1 MAVFK
6 KEFID
11 RMAEIGG
18 ITKKDARRGLE
29 LFMETLMDCMTENE
43 IVRFTGF
50 GKFEMKTVKERK
62 GINPFNG
69 EDCIVPEHRKMKFY
83 ASEVLVDKIDGLR
96 EDQVH
101 MGFEQ

>member
-1 MAVFK
+1 MAVLK

-29 LFMETLMDCMTENE
+29 LFVETLMIYMAENE

-50 GKFEMKTVKERK
+50 GKFEMKTTKERK
-62 GINPFNG
+62 GLNPFNG
-69 EDCIVPEHRKMKFY
+69 TDCIVPEHKKMKFY
-83 ASEVLVDKIDGLR
+83 ASEVLADKIKELQR
-96 EDQVH
+96 ED
-101 MGFEQ
+101 

>member
-1 MAVFK
+1 MAVLK

-29 LFMETLMDCMTENE
+29 LFVETLMIYMAENE

-50 GKFEMKTVKERK
+50 GKFEMKTTKERR
-62 GINPFNG
+62 GLNPFN
-69 EDCIVPEHRKMKFY
+69 
-83 ASEVLVDKIDGLR
+83 
-96 EDQVH
+96 
-101 MGFEQ
+101 

>member
-83 ASEVLVDKIDGLR
+83 ASEVLADKIEELQ
-96 EDQVH
+96 ED
-101 MGFEQ
+101 

>member
-18 ITKKDARRGLE
+18 ITKKEAKRGLE
-29 LFMETLMDCMTENE
+29 LFIETIVDYMAEDEM
-43 IVRFTGF
+43 VRFTGF
-50 GKFEMKTVKERK
+50 GKFEMKTAKERK

-83 ASEVLVDKIDGLR
+83 ASEILANKIKELR
-96 EDQVH
+96 ED
-101 MGFEQ
+101 